1 MKKFIRFICITLA
14 LSMLLAIP
22 AYAESTS
29 EPRGSI
35 FFAAYG
41 TDLYK
46 ASSTSFEIWFD
57 VDSNVDMMD
66 VIGVS
71 EIVVYRSATG
81 QSPWAEMRTYDMEDY
96 PEMTTTY
103 DYSHTG
109 YVTYNYATPGYY
121 YTAYVTFYA
130 KDSRGFGE
138 RYVYTEIL
146 KM

>member
-1 MKKFIRFICITLA
+1 MKKIMRTLCLVLA
-14 LSMLLAIP
+14 LSVVLAIP
-22 AYAESTS
+22 AYAESTV
-29 EPRGSI
+29 EPRESA
-35 FFAAYG
+35 FFTSYG
-41 TDLYK
+41 TDLWK

-57 VDSNVDMMD
+57 VDSNNGMMD

-71 EIVVYRSATG
+71 EIVVY
-81 QSPWAEMRTYDMEDY
+81 QSTDQQSWTAVKTYDMDDY

-109 YVTYNYATPGYY
+109 YVTYSNAIPGYY
-121 YTAYVTFYA
+121 YTADVTFYA
-130 KDSRGFGE
+130 KDYRGVGE